1 MLTGGTSVIELRYV
15 DKRYPSSNAL
25 LYVNE
30 LTIRKGEIVGILGDN
45 GSGKTTLL
53 KSIMGIGEIQSG
65 EVKIDG
71 KTVTEQYERIA
82 FITEEGS
89 FLPDMTPKKYGQ
101 FLAEFFPRF
110 DQAHYAGLLAAYELP
125 SDRRIRTFSK
135 GQKIKLE
142 ISAGLAKR
150 ADYLI
155 MDEPFVGKD
164 IFSRRDSL
172 KRMIEGLTGD
182 ETVLL
187 TTHLIDEIENVIDRA
202 IVVHKGLIRTDI
214 YVDDMREQGLSLTDV
229 MLEARKKSPLF
240 PLHWPD

>member
-1 MLTGGTSVIELRYV
+1 MIELKYV

-25 LYVNE
+25 LYVNN
-30 LTIRKGEIVGILGDN
+30 LTIHTGEVVGILGDN

-53 KSIMGIGEIQSG
+53 KAIMGIGEIQSG

-71 KTVTEQYERIA
+71 KPVTEQYERMA

-89 FLPDMTPKKYGQ
+89 FLPDMTPRKYGQ
-101 FLAEFFPRF
+101 FLADFFPRF
-110 DQAHYAGLLAAYELP
+110 DQTHYTELIEAYELP
-125 SDRRIRTFSK
+125 SDRRIKTFSK

-142 ISAGLAKR
+142 ICAGLAKK

-172 KRMIEGLTGD
+172 KRMISGLTGD

-202 IVVHKGLIRTDI
+202 IIVHKGLIRTDI
-214 YVDDMREQGLSLTDV
+214 YVDDMREQGLSLADV
-229 MLEARKKSPLF
+229 MLEARKKSPS
-240 PLHWPD
+240 PSIHWPN